1 MEIKTK
7 YHGTRN
13 YSQNDIITFKNGL
26 PGFETLIEFI
36 LFPVPENEMFSVLQ
50 STKDPAIGLI
60 VVSPFIVCE
69 SYEFDLKE
77 PICVS
82 LNIRDMSQVNVY
94 NTVTLSSKAEDIT
107 TNLKAP
113 IIINI
118 KEKIGQQ
125 IILDDDKYKI
135 RHPLFEE
142 AFHVSNK

>member
-1 MEIKTK
+1 MIIKTK
-7 YHGTRN
+7 YHGTRS
-13 YSQNDIITFKNGL
+13 YEQKDIITFKNGL

-36 LFPVPENEMFSVLQ
+36 LFLVPENDMFSVLQ
-50 STKDPAIGLI
+50 SIQDPEIGLI
-60 VVSPFIVCE
+60 VVSPFIACK

-77 PICVS
+77 PICES
-82 LNIRDMSQVNVY
+82 LNIKDMSEITLY
-94 NTVTLSSKAEDIT
+94 NTVTINSKVEDIT

-118 KEKIGQQ
+118 KDKLGQQ
-125 IILDDDKYKI
+125 IILDNEKYKI